1 LVSGHAVNKVS
12 AEGGDVIR
20 VRVVSLVDSPRRAG
34 MATQL
39 EAIPGL
45 DWSFFDACTEL
56 PAILV
61 HDSAATTAAIRR
73 DLTRGELGCFA
84 SHASL
89 WHELAAAPDGSVM
102 IVLEDDLLVDPGF
115 FGALASF
122 EAQTRGI
129 DYLRLHAKAPAPARV
144 VGRVAGRHLVRYQ
157 GIAFGTQGYFIR
169 KPAARRFAAITR
181 VVRPV
186 DDEMDR
192 YWAHGVPNM
201 GVFPFPLL
209 ELAGPST
216 IEAERRGRVRPG
228 WLDIGYQAPRL
239 TESLRRRLA
248 NLRLAL
254 GLPL

>member
-1 LVSGHAVNKVS
+1 MIK
-12 AEGGDVIR
+12 
-20 VRVVSLVDSPRRAG
+20 VRVISLADSPRRAG
-34 MATQL
+34 MAAQL
-39 EAIPGL
+39 AAIPGI
-45 DWSFFDACTEL
+45 DWSFFDACTDM

-61 HDSAATTAAIRR
+61 HDSAAATATIRR

-89 WHELAAAPDGSVM
+89 WHELAAAPEGSVM
-102 IVLEDDLLVDPGF
+102 IVLEDDLLIDPGF

-129 DYLRLHAKAPAPARV
+129 DYLRLHAKVPAPARV

-169 KPAARRFAAITR
+169 KAAARRFATAITR

-192 YWAHGVPNM
+192 YWANGVPNM

-216 IEAERRGRVRPG
+216 IEAERRGRARPG
-228 WLDIGYQAPRL
+228 ALDIGYQARRL
-239 TESLRRRLA
+239 AESLRRRLA

>member
-1 LVSGHAVNKVS
+1 MIKLRVISL
-12 AEGGDVIR
+12 AE
-20 VRVVSLVDSPRRAG
+20 SLRRPG

-39 EAIPGL
+39 GAVPGL
-45 DWSFFDACTEL
+45 DWSFFDACTGL
-56 PAILV
+56 PDFLV
-61 HDSAATTAAIRR
+61 HDATATRATIRR
-73 DLTRGELGCFA
+73 DLTRGELGCFG

-89 WHELAAAPDGSVM
+89 WHELAGAPDGAAMV
-102 IVLEDDLLVDPGF
+102 VLEDDLLIDPGF
-115 FGALASF
+115 FGALDAF
-122 EAQTRGI
+122 AAAVPGI

-144 VGRVAGRHLVRYQ
+144 VGRAAGRHIVRYQ

-169 KPAARRFAAITR
+169 KAAAQRFATAITR

-209 ELAGPST
+209 ELAGAST
-216 IEAERRGRVRPG
+216 IEAERRGLAAPS
-228 WLDIGYQAPRL
+228 WFEAGYQSRRVVN
-239 TESLRRRLA
+239 SLRRHLA